1 MGKAAKPAI
10 IKVAV
15 NAPLPQVFDYLPPED
30 ADAAF
35 GVGCRVR
42 VPFGRR
48 REVGV
53 VVELADVSDVPRKK
67 LRQAD
72 RKLDPSP
79 LLSEADLRLARFVSD
94 YYHHPLGECIAA
106 GLPTLLRH
114 GRPLDDRD
122 VVIELSVAGK
132 EVDTTD
138 IEGRAPRQAEA
149 LRLLKQQ
156 GRLSDGRVAEQ
167 LDGWPRVKS
176 ALRKKDWI
184 IEQEVIANPRPEQ
197 RAHTAASELKLNGEQ
212 KSAVDA
218 VLTQQGFHV
227 SLLDGI
233 TGSGKT
239 EVYLRAME
247 AIIGAE
253 RQVLILVPEIGL
265 TPQFVGRLERRLG
278 YTPAVLHSSLTDH
291 ERLNA
296 WRAARNGDARIV
308 LGTRSAV
315 FTPLKAPGLIVV
327 DEEHDT
333 SFKQQ
338 EGLRYSAR
346 DLSVVRAKH
355 LDIPVILGSATP
367 SLESIKQASSGAY
380 SWLRLTERAGG
391 AVPPLMRLIDLSR
404 FPSAEGLSPPLVNAV
419 ERHLQNGGQVLIFL
433 NRRGYAPTLICASCG
448 HIAECQRCD
457 SRMTV
462 HRKSETLSCH
472 HCGAVRPLD
481 PHCAECGAQCNPL
494 GQGTERVEEALS
506 ARFPEY
512 AIARI
517 DSDSTRLK
525 GAMNEALASAQSGA
539 ARILVGTQ
547 LLSKGHHFPSLSLVG
562 VVNADQG
569 LFSTDFRGAERLAQ
583 SLVQVAGR
591 AGRERQQGEVL
602 VQTSFPKH
610 AFWKA
615 LFTGGYHE
623 VARLAAQERAAS
635 GWPPYSHLAMIRASA
650 HHRTKTF
657 DFLDVAADYA
667 RRAAVDDVRILGP
680 VSAPMERR
688 AGRYRGQLL
697 LQSGDRRALHSL
709 LRQLVANLARDTRG
723 RRVRWSIDVD
733 PIELF

>member
-1 MGKAAKPAI
+1 MGKPLI

-15 NAPLPQVFDYLPPED
+15 NAPLPQVFDYLAPQDTAPD
-30 ADAAF
+30 F

-48 REVGV
+48 REVGMV
-53 VVELADVSDVPRKK
+53 VAVTEASDVPKSK
-67 LRQAD
+67 LKRAD
-72 RKLDPSP
+72 LQIDASP
-79 LLSEADLRLARFVSD
+79 LLSERDLRLARFVSD

-106 GLPTLLRH
+106 GLPTLLRQ
-114 GRPLDDRD
+114 GRPIDERE
-122 VVIELSVAGK
+122 VMIELSSSGK
-132 EVDTTD
+132 DADVED
-138 IEGRAPRQAEA
+138 IERRAPRQADA
-149 LRLLKQQ
+149 LRLLAQH
-156 GRLSDGRVAEQ
+156 GRMSDARIAEQ
-167 LDGWPRVKS
+167 VHGWPRVRS

-184 IEQEVIANPRPEQ
+184 IEQEVIANPQAEQ
-197 RAHTAASELKLNGEQ
+197 HTPSSAPELKLNAEQ
-212 KSAVDA
+212 KSAVES
-218 VLTQQGFHV
+218 VLSREGFHV

-239 EVYLRAME
+239 EVYLRVME
-247 AIIGAE
+247 AVIGAG
-253 RQVLILVPEIGL
+253 RQVLVLVPEIGL

-315 FTPLKAPGLIVV
+315 FTPLKNPGLIVV

-355 LDIPVILGSATP
+355 LDLPVILGTATP
-367 SLESIKQASSGAY
+367 SLESLKHASSGTY
-380 SWLRLTERAGG
+380 SWLSLTERAGG

-404 FPSAEGLSPPLVNAV
+404 FPSADGLSPPLVSAI
-419 ERHLQNGGQVLIFL
+419 ERHLDKGGQVLIFL

-462 HRKSETLSCH
+462 HQTSRNLSCH
-472 HCGAVRPLD
+472 HCGATRPLD
-481 PHCAECGAQCNPL
+481 PNCAICGAPCKPL

-506 ARFPEY
+506 ALFPGHSV
-512 AIARI
+512 ARI

-525 GAMNEALASAQSGA
+525 GAMNKALAAAQSGA

-591 AGRERQQGEVL
+591 AGREREQGEVL
-602 VQTSFPKH
+602 VQTAFPKH

-615 LFTGGYHE
+615 LFTGGYHQ
-623 VARLAAQERAAS
+623 VARLAAEEREAS

-650 HHRTKTF
+650 HQRSKTF
-657 DFLDVAADYA
+657 DFLEVAAESA
-667 RRAAVDDVRILGP
+667 RRAASDDMRILGP

-697 LQSGDRRALHSL
+697 LQSGNRRALHNL
-709 LRQLVANLARDTRG
+709 LQRLANDLASDLAA

>member
-1 MGKAAKPAI
+1 MSDAAKPAI
-10 IKVAV
+10 IKVAL
-15 NAPLPQVFDYLPPED
+15 NAPLPQAFDYLPPTD

-53 VVELADVSDVPRKK
+53 VVELASASDVPRQK
-67 LRQAD
+67 LKRAD
-72 RKLDPSP
+72 QQLDASP
-79 LLSEADLRLARFVSD
+79 LLRESDLRLARFVSD

-106 GLPTLLRH
+106 GLPGLLRQ
-114 GRPLDDRD
+114 GRPLDEHE
-122 VVIELSVAGK
+122 VMIELSDTGQA
-132 EVDTTD
+132 VDASD
-138 IEGRAPRQAEA
+138 IERRAPRQAEA
-149 LRLLKQQ
+149 LRLLLQH
-156 GRLSDGRVAEQ
+156 RSLSDAHLTEQ
-167 LDGWPRVKS
+167 LNGWPRLKS
-176 ALRKKDWI
+176 ALKKKAWI
-184 IEQEVIANPRPEQ
+184 VEREIVVHPPTERRSAATAPEL
-197 RAHTAASELKLNGEQ
+197 TLNAEQ
-212 KSAVDA
+212 KHAVDEI
-218 VLTQQGFHV
+218 LKHDGFHV

-239 EVYLRAME
+239 EVYLRVMDAVI
-247 AIIGAE
+247 AAG

-278 YTPAVLHSSLTDH
+278 YTPAVLHSSLTHH
-291 ERLNA
+291 ERLAA
-296 WRAARNGDARIV
+296 WRAARSGEARIV

-333 SFKQQ
+333 SLKQQ

-355 LDIPVILGSATP
+355 LDVPVILGSATP
-367 SLESIKQASSGAY
+367 SLESIKHASSGAY
-380 SWLRLTERAGG
+380 SWLSLTERAGG
-391 AVPPLMRLIDLSR
+391 AVPPLMRLVDLSR
-404 FPSAEGLSPPLVNAV
+404 FPSADGLSAPLLDAI
-419 ERHLQNGGQVLIFL
+419 ERHLGNDGQVLVFL

-462 HRKSETLSCH
+462 HRATQSLSCH
-472 HCGAVRPLD
+472 HCGAQRALD
-481 PHCAECGAQCNPL
+481 PSCAECGAQVNPL
-494 GQGTERVEEALS
+494 GQGTERVEEALR
-506 ARFPEY
+506 ARFP
-512 AIARI
+512 AHSIARI

-525 GAMNEALASAQSGA
+525 GAMNEALAAAQSGS

-602 VQTSFPKH
+602 VQTAFPKH

-623 VARLAAQERAAS
+623 VARLTALEREAS
-635 GWPPYSHLAMIRASA
+635 GWPPYSHLAMLRASA
-650 HHRTKTF
+650 HQRSKTF
-657 DFLDVAADYA
+657 DFLDVAAQCA
-667 RRAAVDDVRILGP
+667 RLATGDDVRVLGP

-697 LQSGDRRALHSL
+697 LQSSDRRALHRL
-709 LRQLVANLARDTRG
+709 LRKLVGDLTSDVRA

>member
-1 MGKAAKPAI
+1 MSKPGKPSI

-15 NAPLPQVFDYLPPED
+15 NAPLPQAFDYLAPQDTAKE
-30 ADAAF
+30 F

-48 REVGV
+48 REVGLV
-53 VVELADVSDVPRKK
+53 VGVADASEVPADK
-67 LRQAD
+67 LRRAD
-72 RKLDPSP
+72 LQIDPSP
-79 LLSEADLRLARFVSD
+79 LLSENELRLARFVSD

-106 GLPTLLRH
+106 GLPTLLRQ
-114 GRPLDDRD
+114 GRPLDERE
-122 VVIELSVAGK
+122 VLIELSAAGK
-132 EVDTTD
+132 AADAQD
-138 IEGRAPRQAEA
+138 IERRAPRQADA
-149 LRLLKQQ
+149 MRLLAQH
-156 GRLSDGRVAEQ
+156 GRLCDAQIAEQ
-167 LDGWPRVKS
+167 VNGWPRVKS

-184 IEQEVIANPRPEQ
+184 VEQEVIANPRAEP
-197 RAHTAASELKLNGEQ
+197 RGPAAARQLKLSAEQ
-212 KSAVDA
+212 KNAVDS
-218 VLTQQGFHV
+218 VLSREGFHV

-239 EVYLRAME
+239 EVYLRVME
-247 AIIGAE
+247 AVIGAG

-291 ERLNA
+291 DRLNA

-355 LDIPVILGSATP
+355 LNVPVILGSATP
-367 SLESIKQASSGAY
+367 SLESIKHASSGTY
-380 SWLRLTERAGG
+380 SWLSLTERAGG

-404 FPSAEGLSPPLVNAV
+404 FPSADGLSPPLVSAV
-419 ERHLQNGGQVLIFL
+419 ERHLDKGGQVLIFL
-433 NRRGYAPTLICASCG
+433 NRRGYAPTLICAGCG

-462 HRKSETLSCH
+462 HRTSQILSCH
-472 HCGAVRPLD
+472 HCGATRALD
-481 PHCAECGAQCNPL
+481 PNCAECGAQCNPL

-506 ARFPEY
+506 TRFPDHR
-512 AIARI
+512 IARI

-525 GAMNEALASAQSGA
+525 GAMNKALSAAQSGT

-583 SLVQVAGR
+583 SLVQVSGR
-591 AGRERQQGEVL
+591 AGREREQGEVL
-602 VQTSFPKH
+602 VQTAFPKH

-623 VARLAAQERAAS
+623 VARLAAEEREAS

-650 HHRTKTF
+650 HQRAKTF

-667 RRAAVDDVRILGP
+667 RRAARDDMRVLGP

-697 LQSGDRRALHSL
+697 LQSGNRRALHNL
-709 LRQLVANLARDTRG
+709 LRQLAGNLASDTRG